1 VNIIRSI
8 KGLFKSKKINR
19 DQDVPFNSS
28 ERKSHVLISTDE
40 NRRLTLDEAL
50 KSRPILIGNQGR
62 DSPRNLSTDPLYRE
76 LIKRL
81 IKRNNIMLREGQG
94 SKGMWS
100 PGFSESDKQE
110 GDL

>member
-1 VNIIRSI
+1 MNIIRSI

-19 DQDVPFNSS
+19 DQDVPYNSS

-40 NRRLTLDEAL
+40 NRRLALDEAL
-50 KSRPILIGNQGR
+50 KNRPILGHQGSG
-62 DSPRNLSTDPLYRE
+62 SPNFSSDHELYRE
-76 LIKRL
+76 LIERL
-81 IKRNNIMLREGQG
+81 IKRNELMLWEGRG

-100 PGFSESDKQE
+100 PDFSEIEKQE